1 MNRWHLKALRHRVD
15 TITALNR
22 RRRLLATSDPSF
34 RYELLEELARVA
46 RECRHMV
53 TGASPEATRF
63 QELVEALSLASQTE
77 RDHATER
84 LLKAIARSEDRGK
97 ESLYWQAAALIPV

>member
-1 MNRWHLKALRHRVD
+1 MD
-15 TITALNR
+15 STQQ
-22 RRRLLATSDPSF
+22 RRLLATSNPSF

-53 TGASPEATRF
+53 TGPSPEAMRF
-63 QELVEALSLASQTE
+63 QELVEALSDPSGAKP
-77 RDHATER
+77 DDAAER
-84 LLKAIARSEDRGK
+84 LLKAIARSEDRGR